1 MKRVLALLTSK
12 VMYGKERSN
21 IEVYGILKSR
31 KDVNLSVVIN
41 KDIHPKM
48 KEALSSYKTIP
59 IIVPERTIRKFRLLK
74 FLGGYLL
81 GNLMLLM
88 ALIKKRPQ
96 LLMMCSELDFYNFYP
111 ALLLYRGPI
120 VYRIGD
126 APAFRG
132 LSFRKYN
139 DFVWHHYVLPRVSTF
154 VCISKYIRKTI
165 EEAGR
170 DTKNDVIIYNYP
182 PTRKKQGDEE
192 TKLYLKDKPQLSFG
206 FIGQVFDQKG
216 VLHLVE
222 ATLRILEKH
231 PQILLYIAG
240 SLNYVPDYAQM
251 VQNMVPE
258 KWKSQIVFLG
268 EISNLDIFFSHV
280 DVLCVPSI
288 KQEPLGN
295 VLVEAKKYGRP
306 CIVYPNGGMPE
317 LITDGIDGFV
327 CDMPDV
333 DSLYKE
339 MMKYVED
346 EKLAGKQG
354 LASIQSIE
362 SFGIDRKH
370 FEDKWNEV
378 FDRYINQ

>member
-21 IEVYGILKSR
+21 IEVYGIFKSR
-31 KDVNLSVVIN
+31 KNVNLSVVIN

-74 FLGGYLL
+74 FMGGYLL
-81 GNLMLLM
+81 GNFMLLK
-88 ALIKKRPQ
+88 ALIKNRPQ

-132 LSFRKYN
+132 LSFRRYN

-165 EEAGR
+165 EEADR
-170 DTKNDVIIYNYP
+170 DTKNDVVIYNYP
-182 PTRKKQGDEE
+182 PSRKKQDNNEA
-192 TKLYLKDKPQLSFG
+192 KLYQVDEANLQFG

-216 VLHLVE
+216 VHHLVE
-222 ATLRILEKH
+222 ATLRILEEH
-231 PQILLYIAG
+231 PHVLLYIAG

-317 LITDGIDGFV
+317 LITDGVDGFV
-327 CDMPDV
+327 CENPDV
-333 DSLYKE
+333 DSLYKK
-339 MMKYVED
+339 MMKYVEE

-354 LASIQSIE
+354 LASIQSVE
-362 SFGIDRKH
+362 SLGIDRKH
-370 FEDKWNEV
+370 FEEMWNRV
-378 FDRYINQ
+378 FDRYIN